1 MNRMLLGALCLIQLL
16 SVRAPAAI
24 AEEHEHF
31 CPDMSDHE
39 RVLNEG
45 VNLHKQSRRYSNSRF
60 PSEFSGFYARSTMAT
75 RLDNTPP
82 GETTPRATLLG
93 WRNIQARRLPVD
105 ELSDRQK
112 AMDYA
117 EQSEEFG
124 MYAPA
129 VTLYERLLA
138 NGRGSISGPLSL
150 NQLQHSLERAKLCK
164 LAEEH
169 YERKQYAE
177 ELNLMA
183 RVVRNI
189 ENSELDLYSK
199 VSLLKT
205 ILNDINEAQTI
216 QVIAVKK
223 ASNLEAKLQLERQ
236 QKAGQKIQSDAQAM
250 WHEWNR
256 RLECLGMA
264 KKLDCTAFSLEKDG
278 QYSMAEKLY
287 RQALSIKAKNLGLN
301 NVETI
306 KQNADLA
313 RIAAAKGNKDLA
325 CKYYEEALLKLK
337 TTPKAES
344 AYASTLESYG
354 DMLEQFNYKAK
365 ANKIYEEARA
375 ANAKRAKTLR

>member
-1 MNRMLLGALCLIQLL
+1 MNRKLLCVLCLTQLL
-16 SVRAPAAI
+16 TFIPSSAI
-24 AEEHEHF
+24 ADDHKHF
-31 CPDMSDHE
+31 CPDMSAHE

-45 VNLHKQSRRYSNSRF
+45 QTLHERSRLVPINMFPRELRDSSPSTMGSRF
-60 PSEFSGFYARSTMAT
+60 
-75 RLDNTPP
+75 DNTPS
-82 GETTPRATLLG
+82 GGTTPKVVLLT
-93 WRNIQARRLPVD
+93 WRTFQAKHLPVD
-105 ELSDRQK
+105 DPSDRQK
-112 AMDYA
+112 ATEFA
-117 EQSEEFG
+117 QQSEEFG

-129 VTLYERLLA
+129 ITLYERLLA
-138 NGRGSISGPLSL
+138 NGRGTLTGQLSL
-150 NQLQHSLERAKLCK
+150 KNLQHSLERAKLCK
-164 LAEEH
+164 LAEEC
-169 YERKQYAE
+169 YEKKQYAE
-177 ELNLMA
+177 EMSLMDKA
-183 RVVRNI
+183 VKNI
-189 ENSELDLYSK
+189 VNSELDLYSK

-205 ILNDINEAQTI
+205 ILNDINEAQKI
-216 QVIAVKK
+216 QAIAANK
-223 ASNLEAKLQLERQ
+223 ASKPEEKLQLERQ
-236 QKAGQKIQSDAQAM
+236 QKVGLKIQTEAQNT

-256 RLECLGMA
+256 QLECLGMA
-264 KKLDCTAFSLEKDG
+264 QKLDRTAFNLEVDG